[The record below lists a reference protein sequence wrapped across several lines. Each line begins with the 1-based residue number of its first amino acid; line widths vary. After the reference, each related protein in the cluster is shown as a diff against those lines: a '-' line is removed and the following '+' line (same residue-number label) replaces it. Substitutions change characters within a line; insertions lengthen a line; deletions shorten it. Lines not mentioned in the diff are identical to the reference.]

1 MRRHH
6 PLTTLIARALKTSLR
21 PGVIPGSHR
30 PGLHH
35 SLAPLQRAHYIQSAH
50 PDELHLISADPTW
63 SDATF
68 GVVGTELPS
77 TVCEAQPGDVLFCAI
92 PASTKMISAPF
103 HPFLPA

>member
-1 MRRHH
+1 M
-6 PLTTLIARALKTSLR
+6 
-21 PGVIPGSHR
+21 IPGSHR

-103 HPFLPA
+103 RTFRAGRTQGLCLSLIPHLTD

>member
-1 MRRHH
+1 M
-6 PLTTLIARALKTSLR
+6 
-21 PGVIPGSHR
+21 IPGSHR

-35 SLAPLQRAHYIQSAH
+35 SLAPLQRAHYVESVH

-77 TVCEAQPGDVLFCAI
+77 TVCEAQPGDVLFCAY
-92 PASTKMISAPF
+92 PRPDAPWVS
-103 HPFLPA
+103 L

>member
-1 MRRHH
+1 M
-6 PLTTLIARALKTSLR
+6 
-21 PGVIPGSHR
+21 IPGSHR

-35 SLAPLQRAHYIQSAH
+35 ALAPLQRAHYIESAH

-92 PASTKMISAPF
+92 PRPPLSESDPPPESETGTDPLLLDRHHQRGTSNDV
-103 HPFLPA
+103 